1 MMSLT
6 YIDAIREAQAHA
18 LRDDPRVFIYGQ
30 DVGAFGGA
38 FKATKNLAKEFP
50 GRVLDSPISEDAMV
64 GLAVGAAIEGMRP
77 IIEMQFADFSTVG
90 FNQIVNQAAT
100 LFWRTNVPC
109 PITVRLPFGGTS
121 GGGPFH
127 SQCIETIYAHYP
139 GLIVLTP
146 ATVEDAY
153 SMLLEAVALDDPVIF
168 CEHKFLYRHL
178 KAEKLPSEA
187 LPIGKA
193 RIARE
198 GRDLTIVTYSAM
210 VHEALEAA
218 TELSGEGW
226 EIEIVDLRSV
236 KPLDTDTV
244 MASVSRT
251 GKLLCVGEAWPW
263 GGVTA
268 EIIAR
273 VASEG
278 YGLLDAPPQRLNAK
292 DTPVPYHPNLW
303 TAHRP
308 TARAVAVA
316 ARKLLRIMKIPII
329 MPQLGES
336 IAEANIINFLVKP
349 GDNVE
354 ADQDLIEVETDKA
367 TMTVASPCKGRIE
380 KFTAQ
385 LNESYAVGAM
395 LGQIEATK
403 EEAARLGLDVAPA
416 KNFRNRTAFKIRFKS
431 PQRARAADR
440 ARFARARER
449 GRRELSFA
457 TAQGAHGRTRFA
469 RRRSRGRRGQRRGG
483 TRDRRGF

>member
-1 MMSLT
+1 MGM
-6 YIDAIREAQAHA
+6 
-18 LRDDPRVFIYGQ
+18 
-30 DVGAFGGA
+30 
-38 FKATKNLAKEFP
+38 
-50 GRVLDSPISEDAMV
+50 
-64 GLAVGAAIEGMRP
+64 AVGAAIEGMRP

-100 LFWRTNVPC
+100 LFWRTNIPC

-121 GGGPFH
+121 GSGPFH
-127 SQCIETIYAHYP
+127 SQCIEAIYAHYP

-153 SMLLEAVALDDPVIF
+153 AMLLEAVALDDPVIF
-168 CEHKFLYRHL
+168 CEHKFLYYHL
-178 KAEKLPSEA
+178 KAEKLPTEA

-218 TELSGEGW
+218 TELSADGW

-244 MASVSRT
+244 MASVART

-273 VASEG
+273 VTSEG

-303 TAHRP
+303 AAHRP
-308 TARAVAVA
+308 TARSVA
-316 ARKLLRIMKIPII
+316 ASARNLLR
-329 MPQLGES
+329 Q
-336 IAEANIINFLVKP
+336 
-349 GDNVE
+349 
-354 ADQDLIEVETDKA
+354 
-367 TMTVASPCKGRIE
+367 
-380 KFTAQ
+380 
-385 LNESYAVGAM
+385 
-395 LGQIEATK
+395 
-403 EEAARLGLDVAPA
+403 
-416 KNFRNRTAFKIRFKS
+416 
-431 PQRARAADR
+431 
-440 ARFARARER
+440 
-449 GRRELSFA
+449 
-457 TAQGAHGRTRFA
+457 
-469 RRRSRGRRGQRRGG
+469 
-483 TRDRRGF
+483 